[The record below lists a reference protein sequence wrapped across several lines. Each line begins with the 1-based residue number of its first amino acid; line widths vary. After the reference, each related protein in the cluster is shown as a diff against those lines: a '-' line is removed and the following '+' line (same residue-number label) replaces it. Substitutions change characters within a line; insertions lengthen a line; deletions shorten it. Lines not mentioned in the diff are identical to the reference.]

1 MGYEQQEGKCIFLE
15 MMQIV
20 EFRKRSRG
28 RYFNA
33 LNGGLVRVHQLGG
46 DVAGIDGGGGV
57 IVSAKYLIKV

>member
-33 LNGGLVRVHQLGG
+33 LYN
-46 DVAGIDGGGGV
+46 
-57 IVSAKYLIKV
+57 